1 MQQQNGTLARGVTA
15 TVILLSAIHA
25 FGARHI
31 YDIWALSYA
40 RAAKPRL
47 WNYAY

>member
-1 MQQQNGTLARGVTA
+1 MQQLNRTWARGVT

-31 YDIWALSYA
+31 YGIWALLNA

-47 WNYAY
+47 